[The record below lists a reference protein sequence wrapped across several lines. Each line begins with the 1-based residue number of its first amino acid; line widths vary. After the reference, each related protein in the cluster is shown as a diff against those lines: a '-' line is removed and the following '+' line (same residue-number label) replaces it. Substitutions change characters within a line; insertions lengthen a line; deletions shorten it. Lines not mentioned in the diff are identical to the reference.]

1 MSAIASRIIILFLF
15 TIFNPIFKIIVIK
28 LSHTSF
34 QLVSDTFISK
44 RTIKILLI
52 LIYSNLSLQKS
63 MVHKTVLCVIVDCL
77 ILSSFLPNIGFDL
90 VHKVNAQLGHQTNV
104 LFKGVNMKGLYTSTI
119 HKNLSS
125 IPFPDNYYSD
135 SFKLIKSA
143 GMNHIRYVLYWQ
155 AYENDPQSF
164 IEELETVASL
174 ADKWGLHVIYD
185 NHQFHTSSWLDPVR
199 GSGFPPSLFKDNMSY
214 PFGSGGSPVN
224 SSANQWWSNWWNHT
238 ITDNRGIDGWALQIG
253 FLKKVIETVQNH
265 SSTLGYE
272 ILNEP
277 QIQSADQWEKI
288 GKYNTIVANEL
299 RKITNKT
306 LVFDM
311 TIPVVFHDSK
321 INMTLGNIAKLLP
334 ENKNNIVFKIS
345 LYGIPTA
352 GSYAEQKLNL
362 LSGLTHMTGV
372 PLYIGEWNDVDRE
385 ERISV
390 EGKTV
395 KEINQEIS
403 DLNQTEADIMTKKFK
418 DIGVWGWAFWNWSYL
433 PDSSPVFNLISV
445 NRSGDMATTKYF
457 DILKHAVGNT

>member
-1 MSAIASRIIILFLF
+1 
-15 TIFNPIFKIIVIK
+15 
-28 LSHTSF
+28 
-34 QLVSDTFISK
+34 
-44 RTIKILLI
+44 
-52 LIYSNLSLQKS
+52 

-362 LSGLTHMTGV
+362 LSGVAKITGV

>member
-1 MSAIASRIIILFLF
+1 
-15 TIFNPIFKIIVIK
+15 
-28 LSHTSF
+28 
-34 QLVSDTFISK
+34 
-44 RTIKILLI
+44 
-52 LIYSNLSLQKS
+52 
-63 MVHKTVLCVIVDCL
+63 MVPKTVLCAIVDCL

-90 VHKVNAQLGHQTNV
+90 MNKVNAQLGLQTNASFV
-104 LFKGVNMKGLYTSTI
+104 GVNMKGLYTSTI

-155 AYENDPQSF
+155 AYENDPLSF
-164 IEELETVASL
+164 ISELQTVASL

-199 GSGFPPSLFKDNMSY
+199 GSGFPHSLFNDNMSY
-214 PFGSGGSPVN
+214 PFGSGGSPGYP
-224 SSANQWWSNWWNHT
+224 SAIKWWTNWWNHT

-253 FLKKVIETVQNH
+253 FLKKVIETVENH

-288 GKYNTIVANEL
+288 GKYNTFVTNEL

-311 TIPVVFHDSK
+311 IIPVDFHNLK

-352 GSYAEQKLNL
+352 GSYGEQKINL
-362 LSGLTHMTGV
+362 LSELTNKTGV
-372 PLYIGEWNDVDRE
+372 PLYIGEWNDVSRE
-385 ERISV
+385 ERINV

-403 DLNQTEADIMTKKFK
+403 DLNQTNADIMTKKFK

-433 PDSSPVFNLISV
+433 PDSSPDFNLITV
-445 NRSGDMATTKYF
+445 TLNGDMRTTKYF
-457 DILKHAVGNT
+457 DILKHAVANT

>member
-1 MSAIASRIIILFLF
+1 
-15 TIFNPIFKIIVIK
+15 
-28 LSHTSF
+28 
-34 QLVSDTFISK
+34 
-44 RTIKILLI
+44 
-52 LIYSNLSLQKS
+52 
-63 MVHKTVLCVIVDCL
+63 MVPKTVLCAIVDCL
-77 ILSSFLPNIGFDL
+77 ILSSFLPNIPNIGFDL
-90 VHKVNAQLGHQTNV
+90 MNKVNAQLGLQTNV
-104 LFKGVNMKGLYTSTI
+104 SFTGVNMKGLYTSTI

-125 IPFPDNYYSD
+125 IPFPHNYYND

-164 IEELETVASL
+164 IRELQTVASL

-199 GSGFPPSLFKDNMSY
+199 GSGFPPSFFNGNMSY
-214 PFGSGGSPVN
+214 SFGSGGSPGN
-224 SSANQWWSNWWNHT
+224 PSATKWWTNWWNHT
-238 ITDNRGIDGWALQIG
+238 ITDNRGFDGWTLQIG
-253 FLKKVIETVQNH
+253 FLKKVIETVENH

-288 GKYNTIVANEL
+288 GKYNTFVANEL

-311 TIPVVFHDSK
+311 TIPVDFHNSK

-352 GSYAEQKLNL
+352 GSYAEQKINL
-362 LSGLTHMTGV
+362 LSGVANITGV
-372 PLYIGEWNDVDRE
+372 PLYIGEWNDVSRE
-385 ERISV
+385 ERINV

-403 DLNQTEADIMTKKFK
+403 DLNQTNADIMTKKFK

-433 PDSSPVFNLISV
+433 PDSSPDFNLITV
-445 NRSGDMATTKYF
+445 TLNGHMATTKYF
-457 DILKHAVGNT
+457 DILKHAAAIT

>member
-1 MSAIASRIIILFLF
+1 
-15 TIFNPIFKIIVIK
+15 
-28 LSHTSF
+28 
-34 QLVSDTFISK
+34 
-44 RTIKILLI
+44 
-52 LIYSNLSLQKS
+52 

-362 LSGLTHMTGV
+362 LSGVAKITGV

-457 DILKHAVGNT
+457 DILKHAVANTVT

>member
-1 MSAIASRIIILFLF
+1 
-15 TIFNPIFKIIVIK
+15 
-28 LSHTSF
+28 
-34 QLVSDTFISK
+34 
-44 RTIKILLI
+44 
-52 LIYSNLSLQKS
+52 
-63 MVHKTVLCVIVDCL
+63 MVPKTVLCAIVDCL

-90 VHKVNAQLGHQTNV
+90 MNKVNGQLGLQTNV
-104 LFKGVNMKGLYTSTI
+104 SFIGVNMKGLYTSTI

-155 AYENDPQSF
+155 AYENDPLSF
-164 IEELETVASL
+164 IAELQTVASL

-199 GSGFPPSLFKDNMSY
+199 GSGFPPSLFNDNMSY
-214 PFGSGGSPVN
+214 PFGSGGSPGYP
-224 SSANQWWSNWWNHT
+224 SAIKWWTNWWNHT

-253 FLKKVIETVQNH
+253 FLKKVIETVENH
-265 SSTLGYE
+265 RSTLGYE

-288 GKYNTIVANEL
+288 GKYNTFVTNEL

-311 TIPVVFHDSK
+311 IIPVDFHNLK

-352 GSYAEQKLNL
+352 GSYGEQKINL
-362 LSGLTHMTGV
+362 LSELTNKTGV
-372 PLYIGEWNDVDRE
+372 PLYIGEWNDVSRE
-385 ERISV
+385 ERINV

-403 DLNQTEADIMTKKFK
+403 DLNQTDADIMTKKFK
-418 DIGVWGWAFWNWSYL
+418 DIDVWGWAFWNWSYL
-433 PDSSPVFNLISV
+433 SDSSPDFNLITV
-445 NRSGDMATTKYF
+445 TLNGHMVTTKYF
-457 DILKHAVGNT
+457 DILKHAVANT

>member
-1 MSAIASRIIILFLF
+1 
-15 TIFNPIFKIIVIK
+15 
-28 LSHTSF
+28 
-34 QLVSDTFISK
+34 
-44 RTIKILLI
+44 
-52 LIYSNLSLQKS
+52 
-63 MVHKTVLCVIVDCL
+63 MVPKTVLCAIVDCL

-90 VHKVNAQLGHQTNV
+90 MNKVNAQLGLQTNASFV
-104 LFKGVNMKGLYTSTI
+104 GVNMKGLYTSTI

-155 AYENDPQSF
+155 AYENDPLSF
-164 IEELETVASL
+164 ISELQTVASL

-199 GSGFPPSLFKDNMSY
+199 GSGFPPSLFNDNMSY
-214 PFGSGGSPVN
+214 PFGSGGSPGYP
-224 SSANQWWSNWWNHT
+224 SAIKWWTNWWNHT
-238 ITDNRGIDGWALQIG
+238 ITDNRGIDGWTLQIG
-253 FLKKVIETVQNH
+253 FLKKVIETVENH
-265 SSTLGYE
+265 RSTLGYE

-288 GKYNTIVANEL
+288 GKYNTFVANEL

-306 LVFDM
+306 LVIDM
-311 TIPVVFHDSK
+311 IIPVDFHNLK

-352 GSYAEQKLNL
+352 GSYGEQKINL
-362 LSGLTHMTGV
+362 LSELTNKTRV
-372 PLYIGEWNDVDRE
+372 PLYIGEWNNVSRE
-385 ERISV
+385 ERINV

-403 DLNQTEADIMTKKFK
+403 DLNQTDADIMTKKFK

-433 PDSSPVFNLISV
+433 PDSSPDFNLITV
-445 NRSGDMATTKYF
+445 TLNGDMRTTKYF
-457 DILKHAVGNT
+457 DILKHAVANT

>member
-1 MSAIASRIIILFLF
+1 M
-15 TIFNPIFKIIVIK
+15 N
-28 LSHTSF
+28 
-34 QLVSDTFISK
+34 
-44 RTIKILLI
+44 
-52 LIYSNLSLQKS
+52 
-63 MVHKTVLCVIVDCL
+63 
-77 ILSSFLPNIGFDL
+77 
-90 VHKVNAQLGHQTNV
+90 KVNAQPGHQTNV

-199 GSGFPPSLFKDNMSY
+199 GSGFPPSLFKDKMSY
-214 PFGSGGSPVN
+214 PIGSGGSPGN
-224 SSANQWWSNWWNHT
+224 SSANKWWSNWWNHT
-238 ITDNRGIDGWALQIG
+238 ITDNRGFDGWTLQIG

-299 RKITNKT
+299 RKITNRT

-311 TIPVVFHDSK
+311 TIPVDFRNLK

-362 LSGLTHMTGV
+362 LSGLTHITGV

-390 EGKTV
+390 EGKTTS
-395 KEINQEIS
+395 KINQEIS

>member
-1 MSAIASRIIILFLF
+1 M
-15 TIFNPIFKIIVIK
+15 N
-28 LSHTSF
+28 
-34 QLVSDTFISK
+34 
-44 RTIKILLI
+44 
-52 LIYSNLSLQKS
+52 
-63 MVHKTVLCVIVDCL
+63 
-77 ILSSFLPNIGFDL
+77 
-90 VHKVNAQLGHQTNV
+90 KVNAQPGHQTNV

-238 ITDNRGIDGWALQIG
+238 ITDNRGFDGWTLQIG

-299 RKITNKT
+299 RKITNRT

-311 TIPVVFHDSK
+311 TIPVDFRNLK

-390 EGKTV
+390 EGKRTS
-395 KEINQEIS
+395 EINQEIS

-457 DILKHAVGNT
+457 DILKHAVANTVT